1 MAAHMFRKFVRLGKT
16 LHVFPKQQ
24 AFPVLTFQRGARQ
37 WLRRQAVNVYS
48 QEEYRKGQK
57 GEKVGRAATDDSGG
71 HMYDRSPSSRPSG
84 KNFAAPYPHVPTSPG
99 RTSSG
104 SVQGKTYVKL
114 NDNDKKLGKLLVTVK
129 SKKRRDKEGL
139 ILLEG
144 KRLIKDAIKAGGILE
159 SLFFCHVEDLE
170 GLPLQETTAEL
181 YKVKHKDIQDW
192 SDTVT
197 PQKVIAIFTRPDV
210 NRLFTPGC
218 ADVDM
223 LPLTLICDNI
233 RDPGNM
239 GTIIRSAAAA
249 GCQKLLVT
257 KGCVDVWESKVLRA
271 GASAHFH
278 LPIVKDLTW
287 DAIPNYL
294 EPDTVVFPADANVDV
309 TNKFTLFHP
318 PLSSVR
324 QSVPTRRKQT
334 QDPDSSGDEDFEHDL
349 PTSLPE
355 LVAVPYYSTHWV
367 GGSTAL
373 VVGGETEGLS
383 LESLLLCERTGGCR
397 VFVPMLK
404 SLDSLN
410 SAVAA
415 SVVLFEAKR
424 QHLAQLTIGREEGV
438 GRRAR
443 RGVQPEE

>member
-1 MAAHMFRKFVRLGKT
+1 MAAHMCRKFVCLGKT
-16 LHVFPKQQ
+16 LLDFPKQQ
-24 AFPVLTFQRGARQ
+24 AFPVLTFQRGSRQ
-37 WLRRQAVNVYS
+37 WLRRRAVNVYS
-48 QEEYRKGQK
+48 QEEYRKDQK
-57 GEKVGRAATDDSGG
+57 GEKVESEDDHGG
-71 HMYDRSPSSRPSG
+71 YERTPSSQPS
-84 KNFAAPYPHVPTSPG
+84 KKTSYTASYPHVPPPLD
-99 RTSSG
+99 RASSG

-114 NDNDKKLGKLLVTVK
+114 NDNDKKLGKLLATVK

-181 YKVKHKDIQDW
+181 YKVKHKDILDW

-210 NRLFTPGC
+210 NRLYTPEY
-218 ADVDM
+218 ADAEL

-278 LPIVKDLTW
+278 LPIIKDLTW
-287 DAIPNYL
+287 DLIPNYL

-309 TNKFTLFHP
+309 NNKFTLFHP
-318 PLSSVR
+318 PLSNVRRSVAARRR
-324 QSVPTRRKQT
+324 QTE
-334 QDPDSSGDEDFEHDL
+334 DPDTSGDEDFRHDL

-383 LESLLLCERTGGCR
+383 LESLLLCEKTGGCR
-397 VFVPMLK
+397 VFVPMLRN
-404 SLDSLN
+404 LDSLN

-424 QHLAQLTIGREEGV
+424 QHLAQLTSGRVEGAAKT
-438 GRRAR
+438 AR

>member
-1 MAAHMFRKFVRLGKT
+1 MAAHMFTKFAHLGKT
-16 LHVFPKQQ
+16 LLDFPIKQRT
-24 AFPVLTFQRGARQ
+24 FPVLMCQRGARQ
-37 WLRRQAVNVYS
+37 WLRRRAVNVYS
-48 QEEYRKGQK
+48 QEDYRKGQK
-57 GEKVGRAATDDSGG
+57 GEKVGSADDHRGYD
-71 HMYDRSPSSRPSG
+71 YDRSPSSPPNQ
-84 KNFAAPYPHVPTSPG
+84 KTFATSYPHVPPPQD

-104 SVQGKTYVKL
+104 TVQGKNYVKL
-114 NDNDKKLGKLLVTVK
+114 HDNDKKLAKLLVKVK

-159 SLFFCHVEDLE
+159 SLFFCHVEDLD

-181 YKVKHKDIQDW
+181 YKVKHKDIHDW

-210 NRLFTPGC
+210 NRLFSPAC
-218 ADVDM
+218 SEEEM

-278 LPIVKDLTW
+278 LPIIKDLTW
-287 DAIPNYL
+287 DAIPDYL
-294 EPDTVVFPADANVDV
+294 PPDTVVFPADANVDV
-309 TNKFTLFHP
+309 ANKFTLFHP
-318 PLSSVR
+318 PLSTVR
-324 QSVPTRRKQT
+324 RSAGKRQNQIH
-334 QDPDSSGDEDFEHDL
+334 DPDTSGDEDFEL

-383 LESLLLCERTGGCR
+383 LESLLLCEKTGGCR
-397 VFVPMLK
+397 VFVPMWRG
-404 SLDSLN
+404 LDSLN

-424 QHLAQLTIGREEGV
+424 QHLAQMSIGKEEGIE
-438 GRRAR
+438 RRAR
-443 RGVQPEE
+443 RGVEPKQ